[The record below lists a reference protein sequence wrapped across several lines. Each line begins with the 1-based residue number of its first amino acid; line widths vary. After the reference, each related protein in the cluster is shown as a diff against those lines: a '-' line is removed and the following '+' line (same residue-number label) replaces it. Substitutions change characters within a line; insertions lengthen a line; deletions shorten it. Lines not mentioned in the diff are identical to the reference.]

1 MKDLKVEQIKELYET
16 IYWGIDPSHEGMNRD
31 EEEVFELDEELFN
44 LIEEFELEGCD
55 GDIDNNSDRNLTDLS
70 LEELELLYNKLVE
83 FQNKL

>member
-1 MKDLKVEQIKELYET
+1 MKNFKIEQVKELYET
-16 IYWGIDPSHEGMNRD
+16 IYWGIDPSYGGMNR
-31 EEEVFELDEELFN
+31 EEEEAIELDEELFN

-55 GDIDNNSDRNLTDLS
+55 GDIDNDSDRNLTDLD

>member
-1 MKDLKVEQIKELYET
+1 MKDLKIEQVKELYET
-16 IYWGIDPSHEGMNRD
+16 IYWGLD
-31 EEEVFELDEELFN
+31 EEEYFELDEELFN

-55 GDIDNNSDRNLTDLS
+55 GDIDNDSERNLTDLS